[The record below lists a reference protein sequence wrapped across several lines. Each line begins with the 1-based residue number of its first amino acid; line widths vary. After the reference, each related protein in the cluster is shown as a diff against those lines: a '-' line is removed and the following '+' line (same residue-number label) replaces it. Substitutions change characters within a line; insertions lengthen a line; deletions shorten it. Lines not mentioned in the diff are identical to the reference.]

1 MIERMNVP
9 TLEAPRTAPTSAWA
23 TASLVCALLGP
34 FTCGIG
40 AVLAVPFGHIGRMDA
55 KNKGMAGGGM
65 AVAGLILG
73 YLMLGIWAVVST
85 WFFLSTGN

>member
-1 MIERMNVP
+1 MCIVLGMT

-40 AVLAVPFGHIGRMDA
+40 SVLAVPFGHIGRMDV

-73 YLMLGIWAVVST
+73 YLALAIWAVVSI
-85 WFFLSTGN
+85 WFFFSTNS